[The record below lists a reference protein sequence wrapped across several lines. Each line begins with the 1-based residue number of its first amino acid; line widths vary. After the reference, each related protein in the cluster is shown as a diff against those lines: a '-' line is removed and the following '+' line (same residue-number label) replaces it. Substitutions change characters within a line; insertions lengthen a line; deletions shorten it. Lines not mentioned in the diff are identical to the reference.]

1 MAETATQPGLFG
13 SLQWA
18 PTTDCQFDTA
28 VGEAIASH
36 CTEAGIAIPPDEA
49 FQCAAWFLP
58 VGTELESPEW
68 AGYFG
73 RASAPALRVEFA
85 NGLGVVL
92 LIGWSDR
99 CGCGTC
105 AGLPSLRVVDVRP
118 APQPPEIRPT
128 VGEVLGGAVVA
139 LCFVILIPFLGLFFQ

>member
-1 MAETATQPGLFG
+1 MTTATKPGLFG
-13 SLQWA
+13 SLQWE
-18 PTTDCQFDTA
+18 PTTDYQFDTA
-28 VGEAIASH
+28 VGDAIAEH
-36 CTEAGIAIPPDEA
+36 CQSAGIDVPPDEL
-49 FQCAAWFLP
+49 FQVAAWFLP
-58 VGTELESPEW
+58 VGTTLEEPEW
-68 AGYFG
+68 ASNFG

-118 APQPPEIRPT
+118 APQPPEIPPT

-139 LCFVILIPFLGLFFQ
+139 LCFVLLLPFLGLFFQ